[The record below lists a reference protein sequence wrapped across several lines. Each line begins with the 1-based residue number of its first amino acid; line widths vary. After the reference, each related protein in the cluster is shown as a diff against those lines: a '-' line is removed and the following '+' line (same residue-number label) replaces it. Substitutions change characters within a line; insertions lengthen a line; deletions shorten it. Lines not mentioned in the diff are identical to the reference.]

1 MTEETLAPENK
12 NMKTWMVALSAV
24 CIVLLFS
31 SVYLLYKTADSKT
44 AGGTKIGYVRSE
56 QILQQYKPAL
66 AIQQRLQQ
74 ETAEAQKD
82 LEKRYKDLQAMD
94 ADIKKKSEILTMQA
108 LAPQIEKLQRK
119 QNEFLQ
125 LQQSI
130 QQQVQQKQAELLEP
144 VFQDVSN
151 FINKYGR
158 DNGYAVVFGTPVEG
172 IIVYGDPANDL
183 TETIVT
189 ELNARVPPT
198 LPVPYNSGADT
209 LKK

>member
-1 MTEETLAPENK
+1 MSDETMETGSNP
-12 NMKTWMVALSAV
+12 MKTWLYALSAV
-24 CIVLLFS
+24 CAVLLIS
-31 SVYLLYKTADSKT
+31 SVYLLYKTT
-44 AGGTKIGYVRSE
+44 GNAGAAPVKIGFVRSE

-66 AIQQRLQQ
+66 AVQQQLQK
-74 ETAEAQKD
+74 ETADAQKD
-82 LEKRYKDLQAMD
+82 LEKRYKELQAMD
-94 ADIKKKSEILTMQA
+94 ADIKKKSQILTMQA
-108 LAPQIEKLQRK
+108 LAPQIEKMQRK

-130 QQQVQQKQAELLEP
+130 QQQVSQKQTEMLEP
-144 VFQDVSN
+144 IFQDISN

-183 TETIVT
+183 TETIVS

-198 LPVPYNSGADT
+198 LPAPYNTGTDT
-209 LKK
+209 IKK